1 MRLFGGQP
9 DTLWENEM
17 LYPGVGWWVLVA
29 DMWGVRRAAA
39 GHALHRRAAKVRPV
53 DTSPSS
59 SFLLLQEQRESGQ
72 AEVEE
77 VVVHV
82 ELEEEKDWV
91 GGRGCYVVEVF
102 IGCCSAAGVW

>member
-1 MRLFGGQP
+1 MGA
-9 DTLWENEM
+9 T
-17 LYPGVGWWVLVA
+17 

-39 GHALHRRAAKVRPV
+39 AHALHRRAAKVRPV

-72 AEVEE
+72 AEVKE

-82 ELEEEKDWV
+82 ELEEEEDWV
-91 GGRGCYVVEVF
+91 GGRGWYVVEVF